1 MASTVRPRGQQ
12 HDLKASGKL
21 SNGIKQG
28 GQDGFEISYV
38 YPVLFLPTLQPQGT
52 DSPHVYRPFTTPLVA
67 LQFSTG
73 APLLVHRAL
82 LEQHSLLALLCIT
95 NSIASPITSPAMSPS
110 QGHRSLSRT
119 ASYFSSQQ
127 HNTSSTPLSPG
138 TSGYVINFPD
148 ISPQAG
154 HVLVQYLYSPEKYH
168 TLRYTGWPVIPER
181 QLTVSRFRTSVE
193 VYGAA
198 KKYELRGLE
207 QLAKKEMLELGGRL
221 DAFTVI
227 GVLEQQP
234 TDGEDHWL
242 DEFAKGW
249 ARKAFQDP
257 GRVLRAQEEDETRGQ
272 QETTQG
278 MALARKFMKGLLE
291 VYEEMNSNKKPRQD
305 IDEPADDF
313 ATGVTTQV
321 ESLGVEEPLP
331 QPAEVE
337 ITKEI
342 FSTTT
347 ETKHVD
353 FHDTSAASAAPVQ
366 QHEHTIYRPFTP
378 PPRSES
384 PRHESHGQDE
394 VKELEADQWVPPAT
408 SPSLEAA
415 LGLQP
420 AEFNELATDGAVELS
435 PKFSP
440 DFSIERD
447 LQHEP
452 DRQSILEPEP
462 EAEEPVMLPLDAVVD
477 DDIPTEKME
486 EGQEQEQEIPVAHA
500 QKEVEH
506 DEQPH
511 IEHVE
516 HTEPEVAPE
525 QEPEHKELEP
535 QVEQK
540 KPEIKEPEPE
550 LDTKEEE
557 AFSTPNETI
566 STPMQGLVYTSTQRE
581 LERPVTP
588 QPRESIQTPP
598 EGLRTPQNDLIFD
611 SHAEDSPASVTASPS
626 SPSKN
631 RKKNLK
637 RKAKLAEAKK
647 RVSATLSPVMPV
659 AASSNATPSE
669 TPSRDIA
676 PPEPLSLEATKDKPA
691 KGIWHWTPSYDEG
704 KDRNK
709 SLTFSNS
716 EEDKG
721 QSGSTGVLAAP
732 VEIFSGGVHLPEAAK
747 KNTAFEDEL
756 TRVSDQ
762 APQGPHDSETP
773 QTQTSAY
780 DQAKQVL
787 KRIKERPQTPVQP
800 VSEGQTPGE
809 QTPIDELTSS
819 PKSPK
824 KKRKTKK
831 KIVKPAG
838 ESTAPVQSETA
849 TPSAETPAETPQETP
864 QETTPQEVT
873 SRPGPAKPTK
883 KTTRDRKDSKLSPEP
898 TGILPPPTSSPS
910 SPDIRSSL
918 QSPPQSPPQP
928 AYKIFWPW
936 GSSKQANQPKDEPL
950 SLDQALAPAPKSEQK
965 PEPETS
971 PEPLA
976 LEGQSDAPTEPASS
990 PKKKTTKKKKSSSKV
1005 ASGGGAPVVE
1015 QEPETQP
1022 QPRESEAA
1030 PEAATAQALPEVT
1043 QQDVP
1048 KDDKDNT
1055 NTEDV
1060 AQVAQPARDE
1070 VQHEAQP
1077 VVEHHTVQPTTE
1089 EQQSE
1094 TKDIPC
1100 EAQPEATAVD
1110 QTPIVQDQP
1119 TLDLQPPIELQ
1130 THIIS
1135 PTGAIIDTLPT
1146 IPEDVT
1152 PSASTIN
1159 FANPSLSASVI
1170 DTLSSSVAVTAVEYQ
1185 NSTATLPPPVDV
1197 GAVEGL
1203 HELAADRPVEV
1214 DPTTVGETPGAES
1227 EVFSTPTQE
1236 VPGEIIVLSGEVE
1249 LVGEEPETPGGG
1261 APLVDAHDLVF
1272 KPVEPISKSTPAT
1285 ESQSKPSKIPLPSTK
1300 ADDKSAEQQTPSE
1313 GSTGWGSWLGV
1324 RKNKKKVADKDKS
1337 KKDDTKK
1344 TLTSKASKAS
1354 IKGLSTSASVS
1365 NTEQL
1370 PQANIV
1376 QPNSEA
1382 AQSKTQLP
1390 STQPTTESH
1399 TSVTAAEPNQQ
1410 TQRALN
1416 SVKSDPEL
1424 RPSTSS
1430 STNTN
1435 DATIQ
1440 ALSQS
1445 QTSTGKSGW
1454 GFPLGKKRRNTSA
1467 SHGPAPPVVAATTSA
1482 AAAVPRAIPE
1492 AVKSAV
1498 GGTDVAGSHGSGSGS
1513 GSWGAASWLFP
1524 GAGGKDGKDGKEAH
1538 GNGGSAGKGS
1548 DVSGDGDGKVNGHG
1562 GGVDVKANE
1571 EEQDKL
1577 VANDQVEIDT
1587 KAKDE
1592 TDDVKNNTIESVK
1605 EAITNEATAIASAAD
1620 EALNKVL
1627 NAVTSVAGPVK
1638 ETANNEASTSDGAV
1652 NDPSTVLTEP
1662 AEPTEPTSTE
1672 ATSEQPPAIPPK
1684 RRTTKSRTPSV
1695 ASVNRDGQTAV
1706 TKPVPASTPSATT
1719 TTATSNKIPGE
1730 GEQFFLGE
1738 QSGSNTQVQT
1748 PSVPIESPGDGSSGS
1763 NPNAPNA
1770 EITTATF
1777 TTTIPSIAKNPPLA
1791 AFNAASSDTNANG
1804 DGTKGSKGKG
1814 DVPIATVTE
1823 VQGQAEESAPAA
1835 TTTTTTTAGS
1845 GKGLWSGG
1853 KGADGKR
1860 PGAADGKD
1868 AGKDGGKTAAQQD
1881 PKPKTKTRS
1890 DSWSLWGMSGRSKRN
1905 SVSSS

>member
-12 HDLKASGKL
+12 HDLKASGRL

-28 GQDGFEISYV
+28 GQDGFEIS
-38 YPVLFLPTLQPQGT
+38 
-52 DSPHVYRPFTTPLVA
+52 PFTTPLVA

-342 FSTTT
+342 FSITT

-353 FHDTSAASAAPVQ
+353 FHDTSATSAAPVQ

-477 DDIPTEKME
+477 DDVPTEKME

-787 KRIKERPQTPVQP
+787 KSIKERPQTPVQP

-849 TPSAETPAETPQETP
+849 TPSAETPAETPQETPQETTP

-990 PKKKTTKKKKSSSKV
+990 PKKKKTTKKKKSSSKV

-1030 PEAATAQALPEVT
+1030 PEAAAAQALPEVT

-1227 EVFSTPTQE
+1227 EVFSTPAQE

-1620 EALNKVL
+1620 EALNKAL

-1770 EITTATF
+1770 EITTATL
-1777 TTTIPSIAKNPPLA
+1777 PLQ
-1791 AFNAASSDTNANG
+1791 SPRLPRTPLSPLSTPLLPIQMQM
-1804 DGTKGSKGKG
+1804 GTGPKGQKGRGMFRLQLLRKFRDKLRNRRRLRQQRQQLLLG
-1814 DVPIATVTE
+1814 V
-1823 VQGQAEESAPAA
+1823 GR
-1835 TTTTTTTAGS
+1835 GS
-1845 GKGLWSGG
+1845 GQEERELMGRGQEQQMERTQGRTAERQQRNKTQSQRPRLEAIRGVFGGCRGGASGI
-1853 KGADGKR
+1853 A
-1860 PGAADGKD
+1860 
-1868 AGKDGGKTAAQQD
+1868 
-1881 PKPKTKTRS
+1881 
-1890 DSWSLWGMSGRSKRN
+1890 
-1905 SVSSS
+1905 

>member
-21 SNGIKQG
+21 SNGIKLG
-28 GQDGFEISYV
+28 SRDGFEIS
-38 YPVLFLPTLQPQGT
+38 
-52 DSPHVYRPFTTPLVA
+52 PFTTPLVA

-73 APLLVHRAL
+73 APLLVHRAF

-95 NSIASPITSPAMSPS
+95 NSVASPITSPVLSPS
-110 QGHRSLSRT
+110 QGPRSLSRT

-127 HNTSSTPLSPG
+127 INSSSTPLSPG
-138 TSGYVINFPD
+138 ASGYVINFPD

-154 HVLVQYLYSPEKYH
+154 HVLVQYLYSPDKYH

-234 TDGEDHWL
+234 TEGEDQWL
-242 DEFAKGW
+242 DEFVKGW

-257 GRVLRAQEEDETRGQ
+257 GRVLRAQKEDETQGQ
-272 QETTQG
+272 QESTQG
-278 MALARKFMKGLLE
+278 MALARKFMRGLLE
-291 VYEEMNSNKKPRQD
+291 VYEEMNATKQHPQD
-305 IDEPADDF
+305 IDETADDF

-321 ESLGVEEPLP
+321 ESLGLEEPLP

-337 ITKEI
+337 ITKET
-342 FSTTT
+342 FSITT

-353 FHDTSAASAAPVQ
+353 FNDASVAPAAPVQ
-366 QHEHTIYRPFTP
+366 QHEHTIYRPVTP

-384 PRHESHGQDE
+384 PRHESHEQDQ

-420 AEFNELATDGAVELS
+420 AEYNELPTDDAVELS
-435 PKFSP
+435 HNFSP

-447 LQHEP
+447 PHHEP

-462 EAEEPVMLPLDAVVD
+462 EVEEPVMIPMDAVVD
-477 DDIPTEKME
+477 DDIPAEKAEGEQEHE
-486 EGQEQEQEIPVAHA
+486 EGMPVAHG
-500 QKEVEH
+500 QMEVEH
-506 DEQPH
+506 HEQPH
-511 IEHVE
+511 VEHVE
-516 HTEPEVAPE
+516 HTEPEVAQE
-525 QEPEHKELEP
+525 QEPEHTELEP

-540 KPEIKEPEPE
+540 EPEVKEPEPE
-550 LDTKEEE
+550 PETKEEE
-557 AFSTPNETI
+557 AFSTPTETI
-566 STPMQGLVYTSTQRE
+566 STPMEGLVYTSTQKE

-598 EGLRTPQNDLIFD
+598 EGLRTPQNGLISE
-611 SHAEDSPASVTASPS
+611 SHAEDSPASITASPS

-647 RVSATLSPVMPV
+647 RASATLSPVMLV
-659 AASSNATPSE
+659 ASSDATPTE
-669 TPSRDIA
+669 IPARDIA
-676 PPEPLSLEATKDKPA
+676 SPEPLSLEAPKDKPA
-691 KGIWHWTPSYDEG
+691 KGIWNWTPSYDEG
-704 KDRNK
+704 KDWNK
-709 SLTFSNS
+709 SLTLSTS
-716 EEDKG
+716 EENRG

-747 KNTAFEDEL
+747 KNIAFEDEL
-756 TRVSDQ
+756 TRESDQ
-762 APQGPHDSETP
+762 AQQGPPDSET
-773 QTQTSAY
+773 QKTQIPAAVI
-780 DQAKQVL
+780 DEVKPVL
-787 KRIKERPQTPVQP
+787 ERVQERPQTPVQP

-809 QTPIDELTSS
+809 QTPIVELTTS

-831 KIVKPAG
+831 KIVNPAE
-838 ESTAPVQSETA
+838 ESTAPVQPETA
-849 TPSAETPAETPQETP
+849 TPAAETPAETPQETP
-864 QETTPQEVT
+864 QETTPQEVL

-950 SLDQALAPAPKSEQK
+950 SLDQALAPAPKSDQK

-976 LEGQSDAPTEPASS
+976 LGDQSDAPTEPASS
-990 PKKKTTKKKKSSSKV
+990 QKKKKTTKKKKSTSKV

-1015 QEPETQP
+1015 PEPETQP
-1022 QPRESEAA
+1022 QQRESEAA
-1030 PEAATAQALPEVT
+1030 PEAAAAQAQPEVT

-1048 KDDKDNT
+1048 KDDKDT
-1055 NTEDV
+1055 ANTEDV

-1070 VQHEAQP
+1070 VQPEAQP
-1077 VVEHHTVQPTTE
+1077 VVEHHAVQPTTE

-1094 TKDIPC
+1094 TKDILP
-1100 EAQPEATAVD
+1100 EAQPEETVAN
-1110 QTPIVQDQP
+1110 QMSIVEDQP
-1119 TLDLQPPIELQ
+1119 VLDLEPPIELQ

-1135 PTGAIIDTLPT
+1135 PNGTIIDTLPT
-1146 IPEDVT
+1146 IPEDIT
-1152 PSASTIN
+1152 PSASTTN
-1159 FANPSLSASVI
+1159 FANHSLTASVT
-1170 DTLSSSVAVTAVEYQ
+1170 DTLSNSVAVTAVEYQ
-1185 NSTATLPPPVDV
+1185 NSTATLPVDV
-1197 GAVEGL
+1197 GSVEGVQ
-1203 HELAADRPVEV
+1203 ELPADRPVEV
-1214 DPTTVGETPGAES
+1214 DA
-1227 EVFSTPTQE
+1227 
-1236 VPGEIIVLSGEVE
+1236 LGEVE

-1261 APLVDAHDLVF
+1261 APLVDAHDVVS
-1272 KPVEPISKSTPAT
+1272 KPVEPVSESTLKSQPT
-1285 ESQSKPSKIPLPSTK
+1285 Q
-1300 ADDKSAEQQTPSE
+1300 ADDKLAEQQTPTE
-1313 GSTGWGSWLGV
+1313 GGTGWGSWLGV
-1324 RKNKKKVADKDKS
+1324 RKNKKKAADKDKTTDKDKG
-1337 KKDDTKK
+1337 KKNDAKK

-1354 IKGLSTSASVS
+1354 IKGRSTSTSGPS
-1365 NTEQL
+1365 SEQL
-1370 PQANIV
+1370 AHANTV
-1376 QPNSEA
+1376 QPNPEV

-1390 STQPTTESH
+1390 SAESATDSQSSATE
-1399 TSVTAAEPNQQ
+1399 PDQQ

-1430 STNTN
+1430 STTTN
-1435 DATIQ
+1435 DAAIQ

-1445 QTSTGKSGW
+1445 QTSTGKPGGW

-1467 SHGPAPPVVAATTSA
+1467 AHGPIPPVVAAATSA

-1492 AVKSAV
+1492 AVKTAV
-1498 GGTDVAGSHGSGSGS
+1498 SGPEVAESHGSGSGS
-1513 GSWGAASWLFP
+1513 GSWSAASWLFP

-1538 GNGGSAGKGS
+1538 GNGGSAGKGG
-1548 DVSGDGDGKVNGHG
+1548 DAPGDGDGKVNRDG
-1562 GGVDVKANE
+1562 GQVDANE
-1571 EEQDKL
+1571 EVQNKPVGEDK
-1577 VANDQVEIDT
+1577 VEVG
-1587 KAKDE
+1587 AKDE
-1592 TDDVKNNTIESVK
+1592 DGEDKANNTTESVK
-1605 EAITNEATAIASAAD
+1605 EAISNEASAIASAAD
-1620 EALNKVL
+1620 EALNKALNVVSSIASPVKDTVN
-1627 NAVTSVAGPVK
+1627 NAV
-1638 ETANNEASTSDGAV
+1638 STGNDAV
-1652 NDPSTVLTEP
+1652 NDPSTVPAEP
-1662 AEPTEPTSTE
+1662 AEPTEPASTE
-1672 ATSEQPPAIPPK
+1672 AASEQPPANPPK
-1684 RRTTKSRTPSV
+1684 RRSTKSRTPST
-1695 ASVNRDGQTAV
+1695 ASVNRDRQSAV
-1706 TKPVPASTPSATT
+1706 TKPVVPASTPSTT
-1719 TTATSNKIPGE
+1719 TTSNKIPGE
-1730 GEQFFLGE
+1730 GEQFFLDQ

-1748 PSVPIESPGDGSSGS
+1748 PSAPIESPGDGSSGS
-1763 NPNAPNA
+1763 NPHAQ
-1770 EITTATF
+1770 ITNVSIFPAVATN
-1777 TTTIPSIAKNPPLA
+1777 PSLA
-1791 AFNAASSDTNANG
+1791 AFAAASDANANA
-1804 DGTKGSKGKG
+1804 DGAKGGSKGKKG
-1814 DVPIATVTE
+1814 DVPVATVAE
-1823 VQGQAEESAPAA
+1823 VQGQTQEPAPA
-1835 TTTTTTTAGS
+1835 TTTTA
-1845 GKGLWSGG
+1845 GKGLWSGSG
-1853 KGADGKR
+1853 SGSGGNGGAD
-1860 PGAADGKD
+1860 
-1868 AGKDGGKTAAQQD
+1868 GKDGGKDGAKGQEQP

-1890 DSWSLWGMSGRSKRN
+1890 DSWSLWGMSGRNKRN